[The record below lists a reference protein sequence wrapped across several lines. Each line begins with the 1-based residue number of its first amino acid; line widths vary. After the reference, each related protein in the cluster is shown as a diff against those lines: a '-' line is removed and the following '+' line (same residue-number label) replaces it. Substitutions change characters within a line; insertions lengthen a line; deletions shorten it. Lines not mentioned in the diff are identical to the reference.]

1 MQRPLFRFAAL
12 AAAAT
17 TTSPSPSRP
26 AAATARSQPLSAHAA
41 ASASVLIDDA
51 RAVARRELAVQ
62 ALLTNLIDDADPPR
76 FADTDQPLVCGQ
88 GSTVHVNGAPL
99 EPGAVIPAA
108 SFTLDF
114 QLAGACPSVSP
125 GRGSRAWCTWSS
137 CATTRPAWCRW
148 CSPSTERC
156 RPRGL
161 QG

>member
-1 MQRPLFRFAAL
+1 M
-12 AAAAT
+12 
-17 TTSPSPSRP
+17 
-26 AAATARSQPLSAHAA
+26 AHAA

-108 SFTLDF
+108 GFTLDF
-114 QLAGACPSVSP
+114 QLAGACPL
-125 GRGSRAWCTWSS
+125 GIAG
-137 CATTRPAWCRW
+137 
-148 CSPSTERC
+148 
-156 RPRGL
+156 PRLSGPVHMVVVRDDEAGL
-161 QG
+161 VPVVLAQH